1 MTIREIQSLQKE
13 KTKLKPNQTKTQT
26 NQTKKTT
33 TTNKKL
39 YVFLQLKEAKR
50 KHVCELKDF

>member
-26 NQTKKTT
+26 NQTKKQPPPTKSYMYFC
-33 TTNKKL
+33 NLKKQRESMC
-39 YVFLQLKEAKR
+39 VN
-50 KHVCELKDF
+50 